1 MTTMQ
6 MPMMPVPPQQPPV
19 CELPKVLT
27 VQQPNMI
34 NTTPKT
40 PDETETKLN
49 LPSTPEYLAQLYK
62 DRSSF
67 ELFPNMFIHASR
79 LIDEEISRV
88 RKTLLSVNTDV
99 KPLVL
104 PETAG
109 PVEKLQEKLFIPTKT
124 YPEYNFVG
132 RILGPRGLTAKQL
145 ERETGCKIMVRG
157 KGSMRDK
164 KKEDQNRGKPNWE
177 HLSEELHVLITV
189 EDSQDRAKVRLKRAV
204 EEIKKLLV
212 PTADGEDE
220 LKKRQLAELAI
231 INGTYREGGQKPPQ
245 PPTMQQ
251 PTIFR
256 QAAPTLQHA
265 ATIRPPNHSSMAPP
279 AYITQAQAM
288 YSAGLQRPTLLTN
301 GAIPPTLVTPPPTE
315 GSPSGVTYI
324 PMDGGAYHYA
334 VPIIDY
340 PGVGIDSAIGA
351 APKMRRAPTIRDHP
365 YQRVLDPRA
374 VTGN

>member
-1 MTTMQ
+1 MSTSEGEE
-6 MPMMPVPPQQPPV
+6 PVPPPGPQHNAQYLKELYSDQTVFKLQPTLKSYFHHI
-19 CELPKVLT
+19 E
-27 VQQPNMI
+27 
-34 NTTPKT
+34 
-40 PDETETKLN
+40 
-49 LPSTPEYLAQLYK
+49 
-62 DRSSF
+62 
-67 ELFPNMFIHASR
+67 R
-79 LIDEEISRV
+79 LLDEEISRV

-104 PETAG
+104 PETMG

-189 EDSQDRAKVRLKRAV
+189 EDSQDRAQVRLKRAV

-245 PPTMQQ
+245 PPTMHQ

-256 QAAPTLQHA
+256 PAAPAGLPPT
-265 ATIRPPNHSSMAPP
+265 ATIRAPAQSLAPP

-301 GAIPPTLVTPPPTE
+301 GAMPPTLMTPPPTE
-315 GSPSGVTYI
+315 GSPAGLTYI

-340 PGVGIDSAIGA
+340 PGVGLDSAIGA
-351 APKMRRAPTIRDHP
+351 APKMRRAPSIRDHP